1 MFGPGLCQ
9 NGRCLNTVPG
19 YICLC
24 NPGYHYDATRRK
36 CEGEDTH
43 HPSQPPG
50 PQLNAHPALPASPI
64 LAGSSPS
71 GGQTPTAAGRSEVR
85 GAVGL
90 SRIVLGMLEKYPW
103 GGASQAGPGQGR
115 GKQGAT
121 SSLSVTRKP
130 SSVKVVLGQ
139 GALALP
145 TCFSC
150 LPATTDHDEC
160 QDMACENGECVN
172 TKGSFHCFCSPPL
185 TLDLSQQRC
194 VNSTSSIGQWAWG
207 SRAAG
212 GITWARVGRGGLTCF
227 CACATRGPA

>member
-1 MFGPGLCQ
+1 M
-9 NGRCLNTVPG
+9 
-19 YICLC
+19 
-24 NPGYHYDATRRK
+24 
-36 CEGEDTH
+36 
-43 HPSQPPG
+43 
-50 PQLNAHPALPASPI
+50 
-64 LAGSSPS
+64 
-71 GGQTPTAAGRSEVR
+71 
-85 GAVGL
+85 GL
-90 SRIVLGMLEKYPW
+90 SRIVLGICWK
-103 GGASQAGPGQGR
+103 GIPGEGTPRLGWGR
-115 GKQGAT
+115 GGGSRVFT

-130 SSVKVVLGQ
+130 SSVKVAHGQ

-145 TCFSC
+145 TCSSC

-194 VNSTSSIGQWAWG
+194 INSTSSIGQWAWG

-212 GITWARVGRGGLTCF
+212 GITWAVVGRGRGLGLTCF